1 MQFVASCQVRGI
13 ADKMVG
19 TDSVWQLSD
28 HGAKLVHITEVL
40 ELAGLALAPR
50 KGIEREALT
59 TFELLS
65 ELLSKGWQCCVWRG
79 KRGERPEAWRAEKEK
94 IIWVKKGQLRLGAKY
109 LVALLEAAEGKGT
122 RKEVAHF
129 QAEAFYISAASGTTD
144 VRGLRK
150 KRNKGAEFDFVTEG
164 TVMPHSENAEG
175 VQNEGQEE
183 GEAEPDSDDA
193 QRARTSDS
201 DGSSSSS
208 SLSPVRSSQT
218 SSPSPSARSARS
230 SASSKSKSSSSWPS
244 VDAAASN
251 VTPTEAR
258 AAAATAASAS
268 SSSGG
273 GTGARADS
281 DEQYL
286 LTPHMTHVWKGFRF
300 TQTYLKDGSVEGWEV
315 RCYDDRHRTGKTMC
329 RRRRCFH
336 VCGSPL
342 ECERRLKLW
351 CLRAGLATGRLEH
364 RDQPEVDLADL
375 PSSRELEDLEPV
387 AVTAAAEA
395 QSQSAPV
402 QHSAKR
408 PRTR

>member
-1 MQFVASCQVRGI
+1 M
-13 ADKMVG
+13 
-19 TDSVWQLSD
+19 
-28 HGAKLVHITEVL
+28 
-40 ELAGLALAPR
+40 
-50 KGIEREALT
+50 
-59 TFELLS
+59 
-65 ELLSKGWQCCVWRG
+65 
-79 KRGERPEAWRAEKEK
+79 
-94 IIWVKKGQLRLGAKY
+94 
-109 LVALLEAAEGKGT
+109 
-122 RKEVAHF
+122 
-129 QAEAFYISAASGTTD
+129 
-144 VRGLRK
+144 
-150 KRNKGAEFDFVTEG
+150 
-164 TVMPHSENAEG
+164 
-175 VQNEGQEE
+175 
-183 GEAEPDSDDA
+183 
-193 QRARTSDS
+193 
-201 DGSSSSS
+201 
-208 SLSPVRSSQT
+208 
-218 SSPSPSARSARS
+218 
-230 SASSKSKSSSSWPS
+230 
-244 VDAAASN
+244 
-251 VTPTEAR
+251 TPTEAR

-286 LTPHMTHVWKGFRF
+286 MTPHMTHVWKGFRF

-336 VCGSPL
+336 ACGSPL

-402 QHSAKR
+402 QNSAKR
-408 PRTR
+408 PRTK